1 MVPIPPSKWELP
13 RFDGHEPKEELC
25 NGFSVEP
32 LEDVA
37 EKFNKLSQTESVG
50 ELLVKFEELKAQ
62 MLMRNPNLSESHFL
76 SSFVGALKEEIK
88 YGVKLYK
95 PTTLKLAVEQA
106 RL

>member
-1 MVPIPPSKWELP
+1 MSRGVIGWVK
-13 RFDGHEPKEELC
+13 FKEELC

-32 LEDVA
+32 DVA
-37 EKFNKLSQTESVG
+37 EEFNKLSQTESVG